1 MTTISK
7 VAQRAGVSRTTVSH
21 VLNHADRV
29 SVALRDRVLQAV
41 AELGY
46 VPNPHARSLRT
57 GKTNMVALLIP
68 DIANP
73 FYPDLVLTA
82 QAALEAAGLDTM
94 IFNSDVPGGHPQE
107 HSREY
112 LRRIRA
118 LRVDGMIATD
128 FSLHGMHEAL
138 LQVDVPAVFIG
149 RLPNRAVD
157 NVQADDFG
165 GGYLMGRYLAVR
177 GHRRVAHVT
186 GPSFFSEAMQRA
198 EGFEHGL
205 AEHGAPPDPTL
216 RFEGTYHAPSG
227 LAAIDWLFQ
236 SHAGRLPSAIFFANY
251 LMAIGGLAGL
261 RDRGLSVPGD
271 MAVGVFGDMS
281 AMEFT
286 RPRLTRVGV
295 SPARLAHRAASI
307 LVERLTN
314 TYQGGPRHEVL
325 ESTLVVSDSA

>member
-7 VAQRAGVSRTTVSH
+7 VAERAGVSRTTVSH

-29 SVALRDRVLQAV
+29 SETLRERVMQAV

-118 LRVDGMIATD
+118 LRVDGLIATD

-157 NVQADDFG
+157 NVRADDFG
-165 GGYLMGRYLAVR
+165 GGYLMGRYLAGR

-186 GPSFFSEAMQRA
+186 GPSFFGEAMQRA
-198 EGFEHGL
+198 EGFERGL
-205 AEHGAPPDPTL
+205 AEHGAPPDPAL
-216 RFEGTYHAPSG
+216 RFEGTYLAPSG
-227 LAAIDWLFQ
+227 LAAIDWLFER
-236 SHAGRLPSAIFFANY
+236 HADRLPSAIFFANY

-271 MAVGVFGDMS
+271 MAVGVFGNVS
-281 AMEFT
+281 AMEFA

-295 SPARLAHRAASI
+295 SPARLAQRAAAM
-307 LVERLTN
+307 LVERLT
-314 TYQGGPRHEVL
+314 GACEAGPRCEIL
-325 ESTLVVSDSA
+325 ESALVVSDSA